1 MASEIQSNDE
11 YIEIRLK
18 KTELSRIFK
27 RCWDLLD
34 KDTQDMLLISELVEG
49 VKNV

>member
-1 MASEIQSNDE
+1 MESELQSE

-18 KTELSRIFK
+18 KIELSRIFR

-34 KDTQDMLLISELVEG
+34 KDTQEMLLISELVEG